1 MNKIALVTG
10 ASSGIGLD
18 ACLRLLQKGY
28 TVYGAA
34 RRTELMKEIKDN
46 GGNILRLDL
55 CDEKS
60 IEECVKTILDTEG
73 KIDVLVNNAGFG
85 LGGSIED
92 IPLEEARNQFEVNVF
107 GLISLIQK
115 VLPSMRNQRSGKIIN
130 ISSMA
135 GRFATPFSGW
145 YHGTKYCV
153 EALSDSLRLEVAPFG
168 IKVVIIEPGLIQ
180 TDWGVI
186 HGKNIRKYSEN
197 TAYIKNASAAAK
209 YYEDGYVNKKN
220 LSSPSVISKLIVK
233 AAIKKNPKRRYA
245 AGKYSKSFIFFKK
258 ILSDRIYDKITMKI
272 MKLSKKL

>member
-1 MNKIALVTG
+1 MNKVALVTG

-18 ACLRLLQKGY
+18 TCLRLIQKGY

-34 RRTELMKEIKDN
+34 RRIELMKEIEEK
-46 GGNILRLDL
+46 GGTALHLDL
-55 CDEKS
+55 FDENS
-60 IEECVKTILDTEG
+60 IKKCVDTILSKEG
-73 KIDVLVNNAGFG
+73 KIDLLVNNAGFG

-92 IPLEEARNQFEVNVF
+92 IPLEEARKQFEVNVF

-233 AAIKKNPKRRYA
+233 AAVKKNPRRRYA
-245 AGKYSKSFIFFKK
+245 AGKYSKSYIFFKK
-258 ILSDRIYDKITMKI
+258 ILSDRMYDKVTMKF
-272 MKLSKKL
+272 MKLNSKV

>member
-1 MNKIALVTG
+1 MNKVALVTG

-18 ACLRLLQKGY
+18 TCLRLIQKGY

-34 RRTELMKEIKDN
+34 RRIELMKEIEEK

-60 IEECVKTILDTEG
+60 IEECVKTILDKEG

-85 LGGSIED
+85 LGGGLED
-92 IPLEEARNQFEVNVF
+92 VPIADARNQFEVNVF
-107 GLISLIQK
+107 GLISLTQK

-186 HGKNIRKYSEN
+186 HGKNIRKYSGS
-197 TAYIKNASAAAK
+197 TAYKTNANLVAD
-209 YYEDGYVNKKN
+209 YYEARYVKNKK
-220 LSSPSVISKLIVK
+220 LSPASVIAKQIVK
-233 AAIKKNPKRRYA
+233 ASEAKHPKRRYI
-245 AGKYSKSFIFFKK
+245 AGTLAKPYIFFKWL
-258 ILSDRIYDKITMKI
+258 LSDRLFDKATMSF
-272 MKLSKKL
+272 MHLSNKD